1 MSKAKLSFEEKSK
14 RLLNFFH
21 EKKNVFLL
29 KELEKIVPKEKGI
42 PFQSIKEVLE
52 SLVCDELVQSDKIG
66 TSTFF
71 WSFPSDSYQKK
82 LQESKNL
89 EISLESLQSK
99 IDSLNKEIEELSNNS
114 EINENDAPMREK
126 INAEIVSLKGQQ
138 QQLTEEIEQLDQYNL
153 ENLNAIKRK
162 CLNSREAIDRWT
174 DNVFAIKS
182 WCKKK
187 TQMEESE
194 VNKILQIPQDF
205 DYYED

>member
-1 MSKAKLSFEEKSK
+1 MNLKQSYRSRK
-14 RLLNFFH
+14 R
-21 EKKNVFLL
+21 KNVFLL

-52 SLVCDELVQSDKIG
+52 SL
-66 TSTFF
+66 
-71 WSFPSDSYQKK
+71 K